1 MARLDTEI
9 VIRGIARSRER
20 AKEMI
25 KSGSVS
31 VNGRVVKKASSEVSE
46 NDVIESTEQELY
58 VGRGALKIEKAT
70 ETFGLDFSGKT
81 CLDIGASTGGFTDF
95 MLKNGA
101 IRVFA
106 VDVGHGQL
114 AESLRND
121 DRVVNMEGT
130 DIRRVAP
137 ENLGGE
143 VDFISADVSFISLK
157 MILPKIGEL
166 LKENAEAV
174 VLIKPQFEAGKKFVG
189 KHGIVR
195 DRKVHERVLS
205 EIDTAVYS
213 AGLVALEYTF
223 SPVKGGS
230 GNIEYLAH
238 LRKTAGTPVIHDF
251 GRLTDNAFSKLK
263 E

>member
-9 VIRGIARSRER
+9 VSRGIARSRER

-25 KSGSVS
+25 KSGSIS
-31 VNGRVVKKASSEVSE
+31 VNGKSVNKASCTVSE
-46 NDVIESTEQELY
+46 DDIIESSEQELY
-58 VGRGALKIEKAT
+58 VGRGALKIEKAK
-70 ETFGLDFSGKT
+70 EVFGLDFSGKT

-101 IRVFA
+101 VKVFA

-114 AESLRND
+114 AQSLCND
-121 DRVVNMEGT
+121 IRVINMEGT
-130 DIRRVAP
+130 DIRTVNP
-137 ENLGGE
+137 ENLGGT
-143 VDFISADVSFISLK
+143 VDFVSADVSFISLK
-157 MILPKIGEL
+157 MILPVIQGF
-166 LKENAEAV
+166 LKDGADAV
-174 VLIKPQFEAGKKFVG
+174 VLIKPQFEAGKKFIG

-195 DRKVHERVLS
+195 DIKVHERVLS
-205 EIDTAVYS
+205 EIDTAVYNS
-213 AGLVALEYTF
+213 GLVAVDYTF

-238 LRKTAGTPVIHDF
+238 LRNTSGTPVIYDF
-251 GRLTDNAFSKLK
+251 GQLVKIAFSKLK